1 MKKTIIVIIYIAFA
15 AQFCFSQ
22 NRSISFDTISQYFN
36 EAKKICD
43 KDNGKLWGKPLW
55 SPIIVI
61 NRNTRVFAAN
71 ENDSTGSL
79 KKVNDVYTGIF
90 PENKIIS
97 NSTVEFDGKFWTM
110 VSYPISNDPL
120 ERKMLFIHEMFH
132 HLQKHL
138 NLETKGGYDNKH
150 MDKNIARVLIK
161 LEWNALV
168 KALNSKGHK
177 QISAITDALIFRNYR
192 RQIFPGADTNEN
204 RFEMQEGL
212 ADYTAIK
219 LCLNDKNSIIKEIA
233 VKKKYSWYKESYVRS
248 FGYFSGACYAVLLD
262 FSGENWKKDLNEN
275 SDLGELLKQHFKI
288 KLPENLKREY
298 DLIKNK
304 YGFDSISVFENKR
317 EQRMKK
323 VADDYREE
331 YTVKPHLII
340 KLLNGHFGFSPSNLV
355 SLDSLGTV
363 YPFIVITD
371 DWGNLNVNSNGCLLS
386 EDWRT
391 AIISSED
398 LKINGNIITGKD
410 WVLKLNDKW
419 KIETQGTNYILVKSE

>member
-138 NLETKGGYDNKH
+138 NL
-150 MDKNIARVLIK
+150 
-161 LEWNALV
+161 
-168 KALNSKGHK
+168 
-177 QISAITDALIFRNYR
+177 
-192 RQIFPGADTNEN
+192 
-204 RFEMQEGL
+204 
-212 ADYTAIK
+212 
-219 LCLNDKNSIIKEIA
+219 
-233 VKKKYSWYKESYVRS
+233 
-248 FGYFSGACYAVLLD
+248 
-262 FSGENWKKDLNEN
+262 
-275 SDLGELLKQHFKI
+275 
-288 KLPENLKREY
+288 
-298 DLIKNK
+298 
-304 YGFDSISVFENKR
+304 
-317 EQRMKK
+317 
-323 VADDYREE
+323 
-331 YTVKPHLII
+331 
-340 KLLNGHFGFSPSNLV
+340 
-355 SLDSLGTV
+355 
-363 YPFIVITD
+363 
-371 DWGNLNVNSNGCLLS
+371 
-386 EDWRT
+386 
-391 AIISSED
+391 
-398 LKINGNIITGKD
+398 
-410 WVLKLNDKW
+410 
-419 KIETQGTNYILVKSE
+419 